1 MLRIPLSGSMRI
13 RVLSVALC
21 MVCAVS
27 AQAFRFEPI
36 SQEFAPSGA
45 GSNRL
50 FRVENTTNERIAVR
64 IAVYPR
70 LMERDGTES
79 LGEEAPEFTVFP
91 RNVLLDPGNGRSVRV
106 QWTGPSAVDTEQ
118 AYRII
123 AEQVPIELGG
133 DLPTQGGGI
142 RLTYRYEGTVYV
154 TPPGAR
160 ADIRVL
166 SVSRETR
173 DGERFLQVQLEN
185 VGTRHAILRG
195 AELALTY
202 DPEIPARIELG
213 PEDLPGLS
221 GENMLAGLTREFMI
235 PAPDD
240 LWDGEIYATLYLAD

>member
-1 MLRIPLSGSMRI
+1 MLRIRLSRSMRI
-13 RVLSVALC
+13 RFFAVALC

-50 FRVENTTNERIAVR
+50 FRVTNTTNERIAVR
-64 IAVYPR
+64 IAVKPR
-70 LMERDGTES
+70 VMERDGTEVFGDES
-79 LGEEAPEFTVFP
+79 PEFTVFP
-91 RNVLLDPGNGRSVRV
+91 RNVLLDPGASRSIRV
-106 QWTGPSAVDTEQ
+106 QWNGPARVETEQ
-118 AYRII
+118 AFRII
-123 AEQVPIELGG
+123 AEQVPIALGG

-160 ADIRVL
+160 ADIQVE
-166 SVSRETR
+166 SVGRETR
-173 DGERFLQVQLEN
+173 DGERFLRVTLTN
-185 VGTRHAILRG
+185 TGTRHAILRG

-202 DPEIPARIELG
+202 DPNIPPRIELG
-213 PEDLPGLS
+213 PGDLRGLA
-221 GENMLAGLTREFMI
+221 GENMLAGLTREFVI

>member
-1 MLRIPLSGSMRI
+1 MLRIRLSRSVRI
-13 RVLSVALC
+13 RIATVALC

-36 SQEFAPSGA
+36 SQEFSPSGA

-64 IAVYPR
+64 VAVYPR
-70 LMERDGTES
+70 IMEPDGTES
-79 LGEEAPEFTVFP
+79 LGEEAPQFTVFP

-106 QWTGPSAVDTEQ
+106 QWTGPASVETEQ
-118 AYRII
+118 AYRIV
-123 AEQVPIELGG
+123 AEQVPIALGG

-160 ADIRVL
+160 PDVQVL

-173 DGERFLQVQLEN
+173 GAERFLKVTLEN
-185 VGTRHAILRG
+185 AGTRHTILRG

-202 DPEIPARIELG
+202 DPEIPPRIELG
-213 PEDLPGLS
+213 PGDLRGLS
-221 GENMLAGLTREFMI
+221 GENMLAGLVREFMI
-235 PAPDD
+235 PAPED

>member
-45 GSNRL
+45 GSNHL

-64 IAVYPR
+64 IAVRPR
-70 LMERDGTES
+70 EIQRDGTEV
-79 LGEEAPEFTVFP
+79 LGEESPEFTVFP
-91 RNVLLDPGNGRSVRV
+91 RNVLLDPGNGRSIRV
-106 QWTGPSAVDTEQ
+106 QWNGPASVETEQ

-123 AEQVPIELGG
+123 AEQVPIALGG

-154 TPPGAR
+154 TPPRAR
-160 ADIRVL
+160 PDVRVV
-166 SVSRETR
+166 SVSRETQ
-173 DGERFLQVQLEN
+173 DSERFLRVTLEN

-202 DPEIPARIELG
+202 DPDIPPRIELESG
-213 PEDLPGLS
+213 DLRGLS
-221 GENMLAGLTREFMI
+221 GENMLAGLTREFVI